1 MRNVGWTA
9 AVLGVL
15 SACGGESGTPSRDG
29 SQPPTASAASEGAT
43 GPARASLDA
52 GAEID
57 AQLRDMSPA
66 QLDRFGK
73 RLRADAMRTRRM
85 TAADVERFLELSPRL
100 REVRSDPAAV
110 HKVLDESQASYR
122 EYATL
127 SARIVAA
134 QQLLASGQP
143 APDENIRGDM
153 DAVRP
158 YADRIDAAL
167 KAR

>member
-1 MRNVGWTA
+1 MRNVGWA
-9 AVLGVL
+9 AALLGVL
-15 SACGGESGTPSRDG
+15 AACGGESGAPSRDG
-29 SQPPTASAASEGAT
+29 SQPPTASASSEGGTAPAHIPTAT
-43 GPARASLDA
+43 

-85 TAADVERFLELSPRL
+85 TVADVERFLELAPRL
-100 REVRSDPAAV
+100 REVRSDPAGI

-134 QQLLASGQP
+134 QQLLAAGQP
-143 APDENIRGDM
+143 APDESVRSDM
-153 DAVRP
+153 DAVQP
-158 YADRIDAAL
+158 YVERIDAAL